1 MAVLW
6 RVSGGTMFQGRVVL
20 HISRACVATCFRGV
34 WCCMQCKT
42 AYDMVEIEHLL
53 VDALQRKAMA
63 SVLQD
68 LKCTKCKGV
77 SRTYR
82 A

>member
-20 HISRACVATCFRGV
+20 CFRGV
-34 WCCMQCKT
+34 WCCMQCET

-77 SRTYR
+77 SRAYR